1 MTQIDRKPPR
11 QPQRVNEPDAHLR
24 QVGSFPTEAHVT
36 TSLPQRAA
44 CRPVPP
50 ECACVCVSRHTRLS
64 SRLTEHTVTTHPH
77 DHIESSASRA
87 PETGGCRKEQVGDRS
102 RLSALYD
109 RFTYGLVYLPVCSFT
124 RHLTSIC
131 IPPTL
136 RPVGLSS
143 PPLSQ
148 QPP

>member
-1 MTQIDRKPPR
+1 MVESLH
-11 QPQRVNEPDAHLR
+11 VNLSEL
-24 QVGSFPTEAHVT
+24 
-36 TSLPQRAA
+36 TSLTLTCVRWARFPQKPTSQQAYLSA
-44 CRPVPP
+44 PP
-50 ECACVCVSRHTRLS
+50 AVQFHPSVRVCVSRHTRLS